1 MFYNESDVIDFINE
15 NDIKFIRLAFCDPY
29 GVQKNLSIMPT
40 ELSRA
45 FESGIS
51 IDASEISGFK
61 KVLIHGEPYLLLFPD
76 AMSFSVLPWRP
87 SHGRVGRFFC
97 NIKHSDGSPFVMD
110 GRQLLKQT
118 ITMAKN
124 AGYTMNMGAECEFY
138 LFMTDDL
145 GNPTENPYDNAG
157 YMDIAPEDK
166 GENVRREICLT
177 LEEMGIMPES
187 SHHAAGPGQNE
198 VDFKYG
204 DPLTSADNITTYKWV
219 VRNISAKNG
228 LYASFAPNP
237 LNNYA
242 GNNHRIITT
251 PYKNGIYKADPDI
264 NERFIS
270 GILTHIGEITAFLNT
285 SEQSYS
291 RLAFIKKSGAGHILR
306 MSAENS
312 ENKNIVICTPDP
324 VMNPYLAYTLLI
336 TAGIEGIQNDIK
348 FDINKKNSIT
358 ALPYT
363 YSDAIK
369 IACDSKFINNTLPA
383 DIIETYKNRYITA
396 NI

>member
-29 GVQKNLSIMPT
+29 GFQKNLSIMPT
-40 ELSRA
+40 ELNRA
-45 FESGIS
+45 FKSGIS

-61 KVLIHGEPYLLLFPD
+61 KVLIHGEPCLFLFPD

-97 NIKHSDGSPFVMD
+97 DIKNSNGSPFVMD

-118 ITMAKN
+118 IEMAKN
-124 AGYTMNMGAECEFY
+124 AGYTINMGAECEFY

-145 GNPTENPYDNAG
+145 GNPTENPHDNAG

-237 LNNYA
+237 LSNNA
-242 GNNHRIITT
+242 GNNHRIITL
-251 PYKNGIYKADPDI
+251 PYKNGIYKSDSKI
-264 NERFIS
+264 NERFIC
-270 GILTHIGEITAFLNT
+270 GI
-285 SEQSYS
+285 
-291 RLAFIKKSGAGHILR
+291 
-306 MSAENS
+306 
-312 ENKNIVICTPDP
+312 
-324 VMNPYLAYTLLI
+324 
-336 TAGIEGIQNDIK
+336 
-348 FDINKKNSIT
+348 
-358 ALPYT
+358 
-363 YSDAIK
+363 
-369 IACDSKFINNTLPA
+369 
-383 DIIETYKNRYITA
+383 
-396 NI
+396 

>member
-1 MFYNESDVIDFINE
+1 MFYNESDVIDFIKE

-40 ELSRA
+40 ELNRA

-61 KVLIHGEPYLLLFPD
+61 KVLMHGEPCLLLFPD

-97 NIKHSDGSPFVMD
+97 DIKHSDGSPFAMD

-118 ITMAKN
+118 IIMAKN
-124 AGYTMNMGAECEFY
+124 AGYTINMGAECEFY

-177 LEEMGIMPES
+177 LEEMGIIPES

-228 LYASFAPNP
+228 LHASFAPNP
-237 LNNYA
+237 LNNKA
-242 GNNHRIITT
+242 GNNHRIITL
-251 PYKNGIYKADPDI
+251 PYKNGIYKSDSET
-264 NERFIS
+264 NKRFIR
-270 GILTHIGEITAFLNT
+270 GVLTHIGEITAFLNT

-291 RLAFIKKSGAGHILR
+291 RLALISKSEAGHILR

-324 VMNPYLAYTLLI
+324 AMNPYIAYTLLI

-348 FDINKKNSIT
+348 FDINKNNSIT

-363 YSDAIK
+363 YNEAIK
-369 IACDSKFINNTLPA
+369 TACDSKFVNNTLPA
-383 DIIETYKNRYITA
+383 DIIEAYENRYITA